1 MYIYIH
7 TLCVYTYVC
16 IMCVY
21 IIYTY
26 IMYIYTYICM
36 YIHMCIHICIYIS
49 FFFIHSFI
57 DGHLDCF
64 HILAVVNNAA
74 MNIGVNLSFW
84 ISVFFWGGVE
94 LLGHIVVLLLVFWET
109 SILFSI
115 VAISIRIPTNS
126 SIFSTSLSTFA
137 ICILFDDSYS
147 DRCKVLSPYGFD
159 LHFPD
164 D

>member
-1 MYIYIH
+1 
-7 TLCVYTYVC
+7 
-16 IMCVY
+16 MCVY

-74 MNIGVNLSFW
+74 MNIGVNLSF
-84 ISVFFWGGVE
+84 
-94 LLGHIVVLLLVFWET
+94 
-109 SILFSI
+109 
-115 VAISIRIPTNS
+115 
-126 SIFSTSLSTFA
+126 
-137 ICILFDDSYS
+137 
-147 DRCKVLSPYGFD
+147 
-159 LHFPD
+159 
-164 D
+164 